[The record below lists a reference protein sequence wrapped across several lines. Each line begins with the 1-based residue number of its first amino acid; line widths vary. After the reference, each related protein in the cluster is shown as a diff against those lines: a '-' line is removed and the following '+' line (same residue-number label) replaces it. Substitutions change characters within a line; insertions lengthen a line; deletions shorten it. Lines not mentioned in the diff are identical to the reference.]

1 MKFYVVFDKRYY
13 EIERNAIVCMIIQ
26 LQHTYVYHFQVNF
39 KIDTY
44 ASDNV
49 NMFFDNS

>member
-1 MKFYVVFDKRYY
+1 MKFYVVFDTRYY

-26 LQHTYVYHFQVNF
+26 LNNTYVYHFQVNF

-44 ASDNV
+44 ASDNA
-49 NMFFDNS
+49 NIIFHN